1 MIKNAINLNNY
12 SQLAI
17 INHKRKENATNMEAM
32 NILNPL
38 WLIKIK
44 IMKLLDRFLKN
55 YPKNRY
61 KQNIIIIKIKIRI
74 VKNLCNIFSDIIILK
89 FIFDYLYV
97 I

>member
-61 KQNIIIIKIKIRI
+61 KQNIIIIKSK
-74 VKNLCNIFSDIIILK
+74 
-89 FIFDYLYV
+89 
-97 I
+97 